1 MNQGV
6 PSSWLQEVTTV
17 SSNPLTF
24 ETGGGAK
31 AANTTFGYQGDK
43 SGEGIV
49 YMLKNCPYVRSL
61 GKLIQK
67 GYNFFWGPSHE
78 PTIVSPDVPFQVSC
92 DVSQFHVSDRVDH
105 CVPIFREN
113 VSLRYGVPAAPSME
127 VEPSFPAF
135 DADAGVI
142 EHERE
147 VIPDAIEAFMH
158 DDA

>member
-1 MNQGV
+1 MK
-6 PSSWLQEVTTV
+6 TV
-17 SSNPLTF
+17 QSQDDNCARRHCRAMCTALF
-24 ETGGGAK
+24 
-31 AANTTFGYQGDK
+31 K
-43 SGEGIV
+43 SF
-49 YMLKNCPYVRSL
+49 SL

-158 DDA
+158 DDACSA